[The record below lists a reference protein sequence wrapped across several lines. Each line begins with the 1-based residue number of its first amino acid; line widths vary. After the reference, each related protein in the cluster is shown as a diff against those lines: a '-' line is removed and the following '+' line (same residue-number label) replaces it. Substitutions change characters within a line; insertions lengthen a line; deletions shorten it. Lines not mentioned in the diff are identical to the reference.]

1 MFDQLKAQPQDK
13 ILQLIAMFR
22 DDPRTTKIDLGVG
35 VYKDA
40 TGLTPVMRA
49 VKAAEKKLWE
59 TETTKTYTGLAG
71 EPAYNAAL
79 SSMILGDAVAT
90 DRIASI
96 ATPGGT
102 GAIRQALELIRLA
115 TPDATVWLSNPTW
128 PNHPSIIKF
137 LGMKMAEY
145 RYFDAA
151 TRGVD
156 FGGLMQDL
164 ATIKAGD
171 VVLLH
176 GCCHNPTGANL
187 DAAQWDQVIALLA
200 QRGAIPLV
208 DLAYQGFGDGLEDDA
223 AATRKIAAAF
233 PEVLIAAS
241 CSKNFGIYR
250 ERTGILIGIG
260 AAAGKGVLQGNLNFL
275 NRQNYS
281 FPPDHGARL
290 VTMILEDAALKARD
304 FVQHLQTQDLVGT
317 RPWLL
322 NVNIPNRPRAELKPL
337 RVTRLGRRHAAEPV
351 ITQVNPRG
359 ETMYWIGSAGP
370 AKDDR
375 EGTDFHATHLGH
387 VSLTPLHVDLTEY
400 PSLSL
405 WAQRLEEGAA

>member
-13 ILQLIAMFR
+13 ILQLIAMYR

-90 DRIASI
+90 DRLASI

-115 TPDATVWLSNPTW
+115 TPDATVWISNPTW

-145 RYFDAA
+145 RYFDAT

-156 FGGLMQDL
+156 FAGLMADL
-164 ATIKAGD
+164 GTVKAGD

-187 DAAQWDQVIALLA
+187 DAAQWDQVITLLSA
-200 QRGAIPLV
+200 KGAIPLV

-260 AAAGKGVLQGNLNFL
+260 DAAGKGVLQGNLNFL
-275 NRQNYS
+275 NRQNFS

-290 VTMILEDAALKARD
+290 VTMILEDATLRADWMAELEEVRRNMLTLRQTLADELRKATNSDRFD
-304 FVQHLQTQDLVGT
+304 FVATHRGMFS
-317 RPWLL
+317 
-322 NVNIPNRPRAELKPL
+322 
-337 RVTRLGRRHAAEPV
+337 RLGLTEA
-351 ITQVNPRG
+351 QVNTLREDHAIYMVG
-359 ETMYWIGSAGP
+359 DSRINIAGLNARTVP
-370 AKDDR
+370 ILA
-375 EGTDFHATHLGH
+375 AAI
-387 VSLTPLHVDLTEY
+387 
-400 PSLSL
+400 
-405 WAQRLEEGAA
+405 AQVAG